1 MAPGWGWLSAGLAWL
16 RELPVRRPW
25 WVVAVVVATLF
36 PSAWATSKLEVET
49 SFSELL
55 PDSKPSVIEL
65 ERTKR
70 RLAGTST
77 LIVAVEGRDQES
89 VRRFLRELAPELRRL
104 GPPVVGVD
112 TGGEPLRRFVSEHKL
127 LFASTPLLRELRDT
141 VIERYDYEVGK
152 RTGSEL
158 DIADPPP
165 PIDAETLKA
174 KLTKQP
180 GATSEAFAWGDYVGE
195 GGKLG
200 AVVVRTSLAAGDPR
214 AFDLQG
220 RILER
225 IAAVQPAKWDPTL
238 RTHFTGNLV
247 TSAEEHRAV
256 TNDLAHVGA
265 IGIAMILGI
274 VFLFFLRVRALVVML
289 LTIGTGCVWT
299 FALAWATVSQLNSA
313 TGFLVSIVA
322 GNGINFGIVLMARY
336 LEARLRDGQGAE
348 SSVRQALRST
358 AVATLSAALAASV
371 AYGSLGLSDFRGFR
385 DFGVIGASG
394 MALCWIAS
402 YTLMPAL
409 LVIAERVSPL
419 RQARSDWRNRL
430 RALYGRPF
438 AYLATHAPRAVLAA
452 GVLAG
457 VAALV
462 TAVRYVNED
471 PFEYD
476 LKNIRNDAPSPT
488 SARAIARRT
497 DPIVGRMGREG
508 RALLAER
515 DDQVPMIVAEL
526 ERRRAA
532 APAGE
537 KPFDRVVSIQD
548 LLPKDQETK
557 LALIA
562 EMRDRLE
569 RSRRMGA
576 LSDRDWARIQAELPP
591 RIEPLTTAS
600 LPNEIAWPFE
610 EADGTRGRIVY
621 LVPTAGESINDARYL
636 ARWADSFREIPL
648 PNGEVVRGSGDP
660 VIFADM
666 LASVRAEAPRTLLGS
681 SIATLLVMVFAFRGR
696 PLMALAV
703 GSVALGFCWLLAF
716 FAATDVRINFLNFVA
731 LPVSVGVGADYAI
744 NLLKRWQ
751 LERGRQLGRVLVE
764 TGGAVVLCSLT
775 TLLGYLALAFSIN
788 GAVRS
793 FGIAAAVGELVML
806 IAAMLV
812 VPSALCLLSRRRS
825 PAGPALAHGSSSA

>member
-1 MAPGWGWLSAGLAWL
+1 MARGRLRGGLARV
-16 RELPVRRPW
+16 RELPIERPW
-25 WVVAVVVATLF
+25 WVVWIALATLV
-36 PSAWATSKLEVET
+36 PALWASLQLEVKT

-77 LIVAVEGRDQES
+77 LIVVVEGRDEES
-89 VRRFLRELAPELRRL
+89 VRRFLRELAPEIRRL
-104 GPPVVGVD
+104 GSPVVGVD
-112 TGGEPLRRFVSEHKL
+112 VGGEPLRRFVSEHKL
-127 LFASTPLLRELRDT
+127 LFASASTLRELRDT
-141 VIERYDYEVGK
+141 VVERYDYEVGK

-165 PIDAETLKA
+165 PVDAETLRARFSQQTESASKA
-174 KLTKQP
+174 L
-180 GATSEAFAWGDYVGE
+180 SWGDYIGE

-200 AVVVRTSLAAGDPR
+200 AIVVRTSLETGDPR
-214 AFDLQG
+214 TFELRS

-225 IAAVQPAKWDPTL
+225 IASVEPTKWDPGL
-238 RTHFTGNLV
+238 RVHFTGNLV
-247 TSAEEHRAV
+247 TSAEEHQAV
-256 TNDLAHVGA
+256 TSDLAHVGA
-265 IGIAMILGI
+265 LGIAMILGV
-274 VFLFFLRVRALVVML
+274 VFLFFLRVRVLYAMV
-289 LTIGTGCVWT
+289 LTISTGCLWT
-299 FALAWATVSQLNSA
+299 FAFAWLAVSQLNSA

-336 LEARLRDGQGAE
+336 LEARLRDGHGAE
-348 SSVRQALRST
+348 AAVRLAMRST

-394 MALCWIAS
+394 MALCWVAS
-402 YTLMPAL
+402 YTLLPAL

-419 RQARSDWRNRL
+419 RDSPGDWRNRM

-452 GVLAG
+452 GMLCG
-457 VAALV
+457 VVATVA
-462 TAVRYVNED
+462 AVRYVRED

-476 LKNIRNDAPSPT
+476 MRNVRNDAPSPT
-488 SARAIARRT
+488 SARAIARRI

-508 RALLAER
+508 RALLADRE
-515 DDQVPMIVAEL
+515 DQVPMIVAEL
-526 ERRRAA
+526 ERRRQA

-537 KPFDRVVSIQD
+537 KPFGRVVSIQD
-548 LLPKDQETK
+548 LLPKDQADK

-562 EMRDRLE
+562 DIRDRLE
-569 RSRRMGA
+569 RTRRMGA
-576 LSDRDWARIQAELPP
+576 ISDADWKRVEAELPP
-591 RIEPLTTAS
+591 RLVTLSPDA
-600 LPNEIAWPFE
+600 LPNDIAWPFD

-621 LVPTAGESINDARYL
+621 LVPTEGESINDLRYL
-636 ARWADSFREIPL
+636 MRWADSFREIRL
-648 PNGEVVRGSGDP
+648 PNGEVIRGSGDP

-681 SIATLLVMVFAFRGR
+681 SIATLLVMLLAFRGR
-696 PLMALAV
+696 AVMALAC
-703 GSVALGFCWLLAF
+703 GSVALGLSWLVAF
-716 FAATDVRINFLNFVA
+716 LAATDARINFLNFVA

-751 LERGRQLGRVLVE
+751 LERGRQLRRVLVE

-793 FGIAAAVGELVML
+793 FGIAAALGELFML
-806 IAAMLV
+806 VAAMLV
-812 VPSALCLLSRRRS
+812 VPAALCLLGRRR
-825 PAGPALAHGSSSA
+825 ATATALAHSSSA